1 MHSSCCS
8 EEPIILYSMMVY
20 VWNCDGMVI
29 FGKQIMNVSKLH
41 RHCVIFINQISKY
54 KNTVVGVT
62 TSLENLET

>member
-1 MHSSCCS
+1 
-8 EEPIILYSMMVY
+8 MMVY